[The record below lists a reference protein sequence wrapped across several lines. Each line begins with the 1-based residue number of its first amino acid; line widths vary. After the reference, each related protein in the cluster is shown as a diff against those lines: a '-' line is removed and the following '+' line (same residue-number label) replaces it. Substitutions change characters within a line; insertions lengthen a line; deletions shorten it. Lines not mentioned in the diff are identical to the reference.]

1 MNFIKSIE
9 DKIGRLNLLLL
20 IYILVNLLQAIF
32 TPIHDD
38 ETYYWIYSNELAW
51 GYFDHPPAVAVII
64 RIGRLFFDNV
74 LGVRFITVLMSS
86 ASALLIWD
94 LIPKSVR
101 EIKNSDLF
109 FFGILV
115 SIPGFGMYSFITT
128 PDVPLIFS
136 SALYFHALKR
146 IDKEKSLKNAALW
159 GITAALLLYSK
170 YHGGIVILLSILVQ
184 PKLLKSWTTYVTGA
198 IAFILIIPHLL
209 WQYNHD
215 FITFDYHLFQR
226 TAGGF
231 DPSYPINY
239 IGGTLGILNPAL
251 VILLILLTIK
261 FRKTISEY
269 NRFYLRMFWGFVLFF
284 FLYSFRGRIEAQWV
298 VVAFIP
304 LVILTHELVVKNK
317 KYIKATKN
325 IIIVSISLLILV
337 RLALV
342 FSTDLQKLTSLTD
355 DTFYRPI
362 EKVVP
367 DDANVVFFNSYQRA
381 SKYEYFTGK
390 KAFSYNSVFYRK
402 NQYDLNDYDKY
413 FNNHKVLFRGWWN
426 DGKLDTMRLENG
438 SLLRYAII
446 DKYIVFTKVKA
457 TIDSFPEVLNKES
470 EYKIEVELKNPYN
483 YDIVFNQGRFALS
496 LKLFFM
502 DGKEKKYFTDLSSK
516 LDTLKANS
524 TYREIMSFNVPK
536 NMPENNY
543 TCQVVVNYIYPQYI
557 SSKIKVRVEK

>member
-1 MNFIKSIE
+1 MKFIKGIE

-20 IYILVNLLQAIF
+20 IYVLVNLLQAIF
-32 TPIHDD
+32 TPLHDD

-51 GYFDHPPAVAVII
+51 GYFDHPPAVAVLIK
-64 RIGRLFFDNV
+64 IGRIFFEKE
-74 LGVRFITVLMSS
+74 LGVRLLTVLMSS
-86 ASALLIWD
+86 ATALLIWD

-115 SIPGFGMYSFITT
+115 AIPGFGMYSFITT

-136 SALYFHALKR
+136 SVLYFHALKR
-146 IDKEKSLKNAALW
+146 IDKEKSLKNTVLW

-231 DPSYPINY
+231 DPSYPLDY
-239 IGGTLGILNPAL
+239 IGGTFGILNPAL

-298 VVAFIP
+298 IVAFIP
-304 LVILTHELVVKNK
+304 LVILLHELVVKNK

-325 IIIVSISLLILV
+325 IIIISVSLLILV
-337 RLALV
+337 RLALA
-342 FSTDLQKLTSLTD
+342 FSSDLQKLTSLTD
-355 DTFYRPI
+355 DTFYRQI

-367 DDANVVFFNSYQRA
+367 NDANVVFFNSFQRA

-426 DGKLDTMRLENG
+426 DGNLDTMRLENG
-438 SLLRYAII
+438 GLLRYAII
-446 DKYIVFTKVKA
+446 DKYTVFTKVKA
-457 TIDSFPEVLNKES
+457 TIDSFPQVLNKDVD
-470 EYKIEVELKNPYN
+470 YKIELKLENPYN

-502 DGKEKKYFTDLSSK
+502 DGKEKKYFTGLNSK

-524 TYREIMSFNVPK
+524 TYKEIMSFNVPK
-536 NMPENNY
+536 NIPENNY

-557 SSKIKVRVEK
+557 SRKIKVRIEK